1 MLNWIKN
8 QSQELYIARPDHAAN
23 DLIWVH
29 PSRSI
34 PRGAKLT
41 IRTDEVA
48 LFFREGQF
56 IGKIL
61 PGTLLLDTANI
72 PFLSSLIDNFT
83 GGNQFITELFFCK
96 TSETHVQL
104 LPAPLGQFTDLLST
118 NLVNLDGGLDYTV
131 VVEDPKKLILGIG
144 GQNIDSSSF
153 ALDKLNGRVN
163 NIIRTIVGQISK
175 TNQITDITS
184 GSQTESLSE
193 AVHQRLKE
201 EFSLMGV
208 GLVRIMNLVIALDAE
223 SEDLLREFGKQ
234 RADLR
239 IQEMGAQAASQ
250 EGFAEYNMIQGQRQ
264 ALEGLGAGMATGNS
278 PILMGGGLGGGLGA
292 NLTSIPK
299 SRVSRSDSGSRQ
311 ASRGGPI
318 RGERKFYY
326 VADGREEGPV
336 SARNL
341 ALVALSKNI
350 NLADLQIRSEDDPPG
365 DTFAAE
371 FEPLIRDE
379 YNRRK
384 PS

>member
-1 MLNWIKN
+1 M
-8 QSQELYIARPDHAAN
+8 
-23 DLIWVH
+23 
-29 PSRSI
+29 
-34 PRGAKLT
+34 
-41 IRTDEVA
+41 
-48 LFFREGQF
+48 
-56 IGKIL
+56 
-61 PGTLLLDTANI
+61 LLDTANI

-104 LPAPLGQFTDLLST
+104 FPAPLGQFTDLLST

-131 VVEDPKKLILGIG
+131 VVQDPKKLILGIG

-326 VADGREEGPV
+326 VADGREQGPV

-350 NLADLQIRSEDDPPG
+350 NLADLQIRSEDDPQG
-365 DTFAAE
+365 ETFAAE